1 MESSEFKMQYI
12 STVAHWYYSSFIHD
26 REKYLLSKK
35 KKEKNASLYPMFAM
49 HSMSLL

>member
-12 STVAHWYYSSFIHD
+12 SIVAHWYYSSFIHD

-35 KKEKNASLYPMFAM
+35 NASLYPMFAM